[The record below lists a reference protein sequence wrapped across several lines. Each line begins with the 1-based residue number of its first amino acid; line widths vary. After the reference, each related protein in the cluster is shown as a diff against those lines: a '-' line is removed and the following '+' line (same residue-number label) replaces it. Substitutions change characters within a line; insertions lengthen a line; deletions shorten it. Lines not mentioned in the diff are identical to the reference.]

1 MQPFYVLVFIA
12 GLLIANLLLQL
23 LRAAGGGGVGS
34 YPFERRPEFLS
45 PQERLC
51 LGTVEEA
58 VGSDFRV
65 LVKVCLSQL
74 LQPDQDLGR
83 PRRVRAAARLR
94 GREID
99 FLVCSAADGYPL
111 CALLVR
117 AEPQSRA
124 NKRELASIEA
134 MCRAAGLPML
144 TLALQDQ
151 YEITE
156 IRRQVLDAVETAE
169 VRIAHTPEPP
179 AADEEALLAELAASM
194 QEPDGPGGRRI
205 RGQR

>member
-1 MQPFYVLVFIA
+1 LQPFYLLVFIA

-23 LRAAGGGGVGS
+23 LRAFGGIGGG
-34 YPFERRPEFLS
+34 YPFERRSAFLTAEE
-45 PQERLC
+45 QLC

-58 VGSDFRV
+58 VGDDFRV
-65 LVKVCLSQL
+65 LAKVCLAQV
-74 LQPDQDLGR
+74 LQADQDLGR
-83 PRRVRAAARLR
+83 RRRARAAARLR
-94 GREID
+94 DRAID
-99 FLVCSAADGYPL
+99 LLVCSATDGYPL

-117 AEPQSRA
+117 SEPQDRA
-124 NKRELASIEA
+124 TRRELAVIEG
-134 MCRAAGLPML
+134 MCRAAGLPFL
-144 TLALQDQ
+144 TLALQDH

-156 IRRQVLDAVETAE
+156 IRKRVLAAVETAE
-169 VRIAHTPEPP
+169 VRITQTPEPP